1 MLQQPLPMFDTQSNW
16 SVPDVLPQFSET
28 ETVAIDLETYD
39 PHLTTCGPG
48 WATGRG
54 HVVGIGVATDGWK
67 GYLPIRHQGGGNLD
81 ENLVLRWLTKL
92 LSSTKRDIIFHNS
105 LYDVG
110 WLRREGVDV
119 KGRILDTIVAAPL
132 INENRFSY
140 SLDALGEFYCDEKKD
155 ESLLQDAALAYGVN
169 PKSEMYKLHSKYVG
183 PYGEQDA
190 ALTLK
195 LWNKLKLEIAQQN
208 LEQVLDIE
216 CRLIPLLLEM
226 RWRGVRVDEEKADNV
241 SKQLSLQEQ
250 KIMVEIKRQY
260 GNEVNLWANASL
272 QAIFEKN
279 KIWYPRTEKGTPSF
293 QRQWLEGHEH
303 ELPQLIVKARKLNK
317 ARTTFI
323 DKMIKDHCFNGRI
336 HAEAHAMRNDRGG
349 TVSGRFSYSNPN
361 LQQVPARDPEIGN
374 LIRSLF
380 IPEEGCQWGVF
391 DYSQQEPRLTVHYAN
406 QTHLRGSKDAVQQY
420 TEENADFH
428 QIVADMANIPRK
440 QAKTINLGLSYGMGK
455 EKLIKELGLEELEAE
470 NLFKQYHEKVPF
482 IRALQDQCARVAM
495 TRGHIKTFAGRRCR
509 FDLWE
514 SRYERT
520 LPLPLEEAKEKY
532 GHDLKRSYTYKALN
546 RLIQGSAADMTKLA
560 MLGLWDE
567 GIIPHLQVHDEVDIS
582 IESTEQAKRVVHIM
596 ENCVELAVPLLVDME
611 LGKSWGETKEIKR

>member
-1 MLQQPLPMFDTQSNW
+1 VILQQPLFAPESSW
-16 SVPDVLPQFSET
+16 SVPDIFPQFSET

-39 PHLTTCGPG
+39 PHLMTCGPG

-54 HVVGIGVATDGWK
+54 YVVGIGVATEGWK
-67 GYLPIRHQGGGNLD
+67 GYFPIRHKGGGNLD
-81 ENLVLRWLTKL
+81 EALVIRWLTKM
-92 LSSTKRDIIFHNS
+92 LSSVKRDVIFHNS

-110 WLRREGVDV
+110 WLRREGVEV

-132 INENRFSY
+132 VNENRYSY
-140 SLDALGEFYCDEKKD
+140 SLDNLGEFYCDEKKD
-155 ESLLQDAALAYGVN
+155 ESLLQNAALSFGVN

-190 ALTLK
+190 VLTLK
-195 LWNKLKLEIAQQN
+195 LWKKLKLEIAEQN
-208 LEQVLDIE
+208 LENILDME

-226 RWRGVRVDEEKADNV
+226 RWRGVRIDEEKADSV
-241 SKQLSLQEQ
+241 SKKLSLQEQ

-260 GNEVNLWANASL
+260 GSEVNLWANVSL
-272 QAIFEKN
+272 QGIFEKN
-279 KIWYPRTEKGTPSF
+279 KIWYPRTAKGTPSF
-293 QRQWLEGHEH
+293 QKEWLEGHDH
-303 ELPQLIVKARKLNK
+303 ELPQLIVRARKLNK

-361 LQQVPARDPEIGN
+361 LQQVPARDPEIGT

-380 IPEEGCQWGVF
+380 IPEDNCQWGVF
-391 DYSQQEPRLTVHYAN
+391 DYSQQEPRLTVHYAD
-406 QTHLRGSKDAVQQY
+406 QMKLTGATDAVKLY

-455 EKLIKELGLEELEAE
+455 EKLVKELGLDDTEAE
-470 NLFKQYHEKVPF
+470 KLFQQYHAKVPF

-495 TRGHIKTFAGRRCR
+495 ERGYIKTFAGRRCR

-514 SRYERT
+514 SRYERS
-520 LPLPLEEAKEKY
+520 LPLPLEEAKDKY
-532 GHDLKRSYTYKALN
+532 GDDLKRSYTYKALN

-560 MLGLWDE
+560 MIGLWEE
-567 GIIPHLQVHDEVDIS
+567 GIVPHLQVHDEVDIS
-582 IESTEQAKRVVHIM
+582 IESKEQADTVTRVMV
-596 ENCVELAVPLLVDME
+596 NCVKLAVPLLVDQE
-611 LGKSWGETKEIKR
+611 LGTSWGETKEIKS

>member
-1 MLQQPLPMFDTQSNW
+1 M
-16 SVPDVLPQFSET
+16 
-28 ETVAIDLETYD
+28 
-39 PHLTTCGPG
+39 TCGPG

-54 HVVGIGVATDGWK
+54 HVVGIGIATDNWN
-67 GYLPIRHQGGGNLD
+67 GYFPIRHEGGGNLD
-81 ENLVLRWLTKL
+81 EGLVLRWLRNT
-92 LSSTKRDIIFHNS
+92 LSSEKREVIFHNS

-119 KGRILDTIVAAPL
+119 KGKILDTIVAAPL
-132 INENRFSY
+132 VNENRYSY
-140 SLDALGEFYCDEKKD
+140 SLDNLGEFYCNEKKD
-155 ESLLQDAALAYGVN
+155 ESLLQNAALAFGVN
-169 PKSEMYKLHSKYVG
+169 PKSEMYKLHAKYVG

-190 ALTLK
+190 VLTLK
-195 LWNKLKLEIAQQN
+195 LWKKLKLEIAEQN
-208 LEQVLDIE
+208 LEKILDME

-226 RWRGVRVDEEKADNV
+226 RWRGVRVDEEKADTI
-241 SKQLSLQEQ
+241 SKQLSLKEQ

-260 GNEVNLWANASL
+260 GSEVNLWANASL
-272 QAIFEKN
+272 QSIFEKN
-279 KIWYPRTEKGTPSF
+279 KIWFPRTAKGMPSF
-293 QRQWLEGHEH
+293 QRDWLEGHDH

-391 DYSQQEPRLTVHYAN
+391 DYSQQEPRLTVHYAD
-406 QTHLRGSKDAVQQY
+406 QMKLTGAQDAVKLY

-455 EKLIKELGLEELEAE
+455 EKLIKELGIDDTEAE
-470 NLFKQYHEKVPF
+470 SLFQQYHANVPF

-495 TRGHIKTFAGRRCR
+495 DRGYIKTFAGRRCR

-532 GHDLKRSYTYKALN
+532 GDNLKRSYTYKALN

-560 MLGLWDE
+560 MLGLWEE
-567 GIIPHLQVHDEVDIS
+567 GIVPHLQVHDEVDIS
-582 IESTEQAKRVVHIM
+582 IENTEQANTVARIM

-611 LGKSWGETKEIKR
+611 LGTSWGETKDIKR

>member
-1 MLQQPLPMFDTQSNW
+1 MILQQPLFSPESSW
-16 SVPDVLPQFSET
+16 SVPDVFPQFSET
-28 ETVAIDLETYD
+28 ETIAIDLETYD
-39 PHLTTCGPG
+39 PHLMTCGPG

-54 HVVGIGVATDGWK
+54 HVVGIGVATKGWQ
-67 GYLPIRHQGGGNLD
+67 GYFPIRHQGGGNLD
-81 ENLVLRWLTKL
+81 ETLVLRWLTKM
-92 LSSTKRDIIFHNS
+92 LSSTKRDVIFHNS

-132 INENRFSY
+132 VNENRYSY
-140 SLDALGEFYCDEKKD
+140 SLDNLGEFYCDEKKD
-155 ESLLQDAALAYGVN
+155 ESLLQDAALAFGVN

-195 LWNKLKLEIAQQN
+195 LWDKLKVEIAEQN
-208 LEQVLDIE
+208 LEPILDME

-226 RWRGVRVDEEKADNV
+226 RWRGVRVDEEKADTI

-260 GNEVNLWANASL
+260 GAEVNLWANASL

-279 KIWYPRTEKGTPSF
+279 KIWYPRTEKGMASF
-293 QRQWLEGHEH
+293 QKQWLEGHDH

-391 DYSQQEPRLTVHYAN
+391 DYSQQEPRLTVHYADQMN
-406 QTHLRGSKDAVQQY
+406 LNGAENAVSQY
-420 TEENADFH
+420 RDDNADFH

-455 EKLIKELGLEELEAE
+455 EKLIKELGLDDIEAE
-470 NLFKQYHEKVPF
+470 KLFQQYHEKVPF

-495 TRGHIKTFAGRRCR
+495 DRGYIKTFAGRHCR
-509 FDLWE
+509 FNLWE

-520 LPLPLEEAKEKY
+520 LPLPLKEAQEKY
-532 GHDLKRSYTYKALN
+532 GDNLKRSYTYKALN

-560 MLGLWDE
+560 MLGLWEE
-567 GIIPHLQVHDEVDIS
+567 GIVPHLQVHDEVDIS
-582 IESTEQAKRVVHIM
+582 IENTEQANTVARIM

-611 LGKSWGETKEIKR
+611 LGTSWGETKEIKR

>member
-1 MLQQPLPMFDTQSNW
+1 MLQGSMFPPKSSW
-16 SVPDVLPQFSET
+16 SVPAVFPQFSKT
-28 ETVAIDLETYD
+28 ETIAVDLETYD
-39 PHLTTCGPG
+39 PHLMTCGPG

-54 HVVGIGVATDGWK
+54 HVVGIGIATDNWN
-67 GYLPIRHQGGGNLD
+67 GYFPIRHEGGGNLD
-81 ENLVLRWLTKL
+81 EGLVLRWLRNT
-92 LSSTKRDIIFHNS
+92 LSSEKREVIFHNS

-119 KGRILDTIVAAPL
+119 KGKILDTIVAAPL
-132 INENRFSY
+132 VNENRYSY
-140 SLDALGEFYCDEKKD
+140 SLDNLGEFYCNEKKD
-155 ESLLQDAALAYGVN
+155 ESLLQNAALAFGVN
-169 PKSEMYKLHSKYVG
+169 PKSEMYKLHAKYVG

-190 ALTLK
+190 VLTLK
-195 LWNKLKLEIAQQN
+195 LWKKLKLEIAEQN
-208 LEQVLDIE
+208 LEKILDME

-226 RWRGVRVDEEKADNV
+226 RWRGVRVDEEKADTI
-241 SKQLSLQEQ
+241 SKQLSLKEQ

-260 GNEVNLWANASL
+260 GSEVNLWANASL
-272 QAIFEKN
+272 QSIFEKN
-279 KIWYPRTEKGTPSF
+279 KIWFPRTAKGMPSF
-293 QRQWLEGHEH
+293 QRDWLEGHDH

-391 DYSQQEPRLTVHYAN
+391 DYSQQEPRLTVHYAD
-406 QTHLRGSKDAVQQY
+406 QMKLTGAQDAVKLY

-455 EKLIKELGLEELEAE
+455 EKLIKELGIDDTEAE
-470 NLFKQYHEKVPF
+470 SLFQQYHANVPF

-495 TRGHIKTFAGRRCR
+495 DRGYIKTFAGRRCR

-532 GHDLKRSYTYKALN
+532 GDNLKRSYTYKALN

-560 MLGLWDE
+560 MLGLWEE
-567 GIIPHLQVHDEVDIS
+567 GIVPHLQVHDEVDIS
-582 IESTEQAKRVVHIM
+582 IENTEQANTVARIM

-611 LGKSWGETKEIKR
+611 LGTSWGETKDIKR

>member
-1 MLQQPLPMFDTQSNW
+1 MLQGSMFPPKSSW
-16 SVPDVLPQFSET
+16 SVPAVFPQFSET
-28 ETVAIDLETYD
+28 ETIAVDLETYD
-39 PHLTTCGPG
+39 PHLMTCGPG

-54 HVVGIGVATDGWK
+54 HVVGIGIATDNWN
-67 GYLPIRHQGGGNLD
+67 GYFPIRHEGGGNLD
-81 ENLVLRWLTKL
+81 EGLVLRWLRNT
-92 LSSTKRDIIFHNS
+92 LSSEKREVIFHNS

-119 KGRILDTIVAAPL
+119 KGKILDTIVAAPL
-132 INENRFSY
+132 VNENRYSY
-140 SLDALGEFYCDEKKD
+140 SLDNLGEFYCNEKKD
-155 ESLLQDAALAYGVN
+155 ESLLQNAALAFGIN
-169 PKSEMYKLHSKYVG
+169 PKSEMYKLHAKYVG

-190 ALTLK
+190 VLTLK
-195 LWNKLKLEIAQQN
+195 LWKKLKLEIAEQN
-208 LEQVLDIE
+208 LEKILDME

-226 RWRGVRVDEEKADNV
+226 RWRGVRVDEEKADTI
-241 SKQLSLQEQ
+241 SKQLSLKEQ

-260 GNEVNLWANASL
+260 GSEVNLWANASL
-272 QAIFEKN
+272 QSIFEKN
-279 KIWYPRTEKGTPSF
+279 KIWFPRTAKGMPSF
-293 QRQWLEGHEH
+293 QRDWLEGHDH

-391 DYSQQEPRLTVHYAN
+391 DYSQQEPRLTVHYAD
-406 QTHLRGSKDAVQQY
+406 QMKLTGAQDAVKLY

-455 EKLIKELGLEELEAE
+455 EKLIKELGIDDTEAE
-470 NLFKQYHEKVPF
+470 NLFQQYHANVPF

-495 TRGHIKTFAGRRCR
+495 DRGYIKTFAGRRCR

-532 GHDLKRSYTYKALN
+532 GDNLKRSYTYKALN

-560 MLGLWDE
+560 MLGLWEE
-567 GIIPHLQVHDEVDIS
+567 GIVPHLQVHDEVDIS
-582 IESTEQAKRVVHIM
+582 IENTEQANTVARIM

-611 LGKSWGETKEIKR
+611 LGTSWGETKDIKR

>member
-1 MLQQPLPMFDTQSNW
+1 MILQTPMFAPTSDW
-16 SVPDVLPQFSET
+16 SIPEVFPQFSET
-28 ETVAIDLETYD
+28 ETIAVDLETYD
-39 PHLTTCGPG
+39 PHLMTCGPG

-54 HVVGIGVATDGWK
+54 HVVGIGIATDNWH
-67 GYLPIRHQGGGNLD
+67 GYFPIRHEGGGNLD
-81 ENLVLRWLTKL
+81 EALVLRWLKNT
-92 LSSTKRDIIFHNS
+92 LSSEKREVIFHNS

-110 WLRREGVDV
+110 WLRREGIIV
-119 KGRILDTIVAAPL
+119 KGKILDTIVAAPL
-132 INENRFSY
+132 VNENRYSY
-140 SLDALGEFYCDEKKD
+140 SLDNLGEFYCNEKKD
-155 ESLLQDAALAYGVN
+155 ESLLQDAALAFGVN
-169 PKSEMYKLHSKYVG
+169 PKSEMYKLHAKYVG

-190 ALTLK
+190 VLTLR
-195 LWNKLKLEIAQQN
+195 LWKKLKLEIAEQN
-208 LEQVLDIE
+208 LEKILDME

-226 RWRGVRVDEEKADNV
+226 RWRGVRVDEEKADSV
-241 SKQLSLQEQ
+241 SKALSLQEQ

-260 GNEVNLWANASL
+260 GDEVNLWANASL
-272 QAIFEKN
+272 QSIFEKN
-279 KIWYPRTEKGTPSF
+279 KIWFPRTAKGMPSF
-293 QRQWLEGHEH
+293 QKDWLEGHDH

-391 DYSQQEPRLTVHYAN
+391 DYSQQEPRLTVHYADQMN
-406 QTHLRGSKDAVQQY
+406 LNGAENAVSQY
-420 TEENADFH
+420 RDDNADFH
-428 QIVADMANIPRK
+428 QIVADMAKIPRK

-455 EKLIKELGLEELEAE
+455 EKLIKELGLDDTEAE
-470 NLFKQYHEKVPF
+470 NLFQQYHANVPF

-495 TRGHIKTFAGRRCR
+495 DRGFIKTFAGRRCR

-532 GHDLKRSYTYKALN
+532 GDNLKRSYTYKALN

-560 MLGLWDE
+560 MLGLWEE
-567 GIIPHLQVHDEVDIS
+567 GIVPHLQVHDEVDIS
-582 IESTEQAKRVVHIM
+582 IENTEQANTVARIM
-596 ENCVELAVPLLVDME
+596 ETCVELAVPLLVDME
-611 LGKSWGETKEIKR
+611 LGTSWGETKDIKR

>member
-1 MLQQPLPMFDTQSNW
+1 VILQQPLFAPESSW
-16 SVPDVLPQFSET
+16 SVPDIFPQFSET

-39 PHLTTCGPG
+39 PHLMTCGPG

-54 HVVGIGVATDGWK
+54 YVVGIGVATEGWK
-67 GYLPIRHQGGGNLD
+67 GYFPIRHKGGGNLD
-81 ENLVLRWLTKL
+81 EALVIRWLTKM
-92 LSSTKRDIIFHNS
+92 LSSVKRDVIFHNS

-110 WLRREGVDV
+110 WLRREGVEV

-132 INENRFSY
+132 VNENRYSY
-140 SLDALGEFYCDEKKD
+140 SLDNLGEFYCDEKKD
-155 ESLLQDAALAYGVN
+155 ESLLQNAALSFGVN

-195 LWNKLKLEIAQQN
+195 LWNKLKIEIAEQN
-208 LEQVLDIE
+208 LEPILDME

-226 RWRGVRVDEEKADNV
+226 RWRGVRVDEEKADTI

-260 GNEVNLWANASL
+260 GAEVNLWANASL
-272 QAIFEKN
+272 QGIFEKN
-279 KIWYPRTEKGTPSF
+279 KIWYPRTEKGMASF
-293 QRQWLEGHEH
+293 QKQWLEGHEH
-303 ELPQLIVKARKLNK
+303 PLPQLIVRARKLNK

-391 DYSQQEPRLTVHYAN
+391 DYSQQEPRLTVHYADQMN
-406 QTHLRGSKDAVQQY
+406 LTGSQNAVKLY

-455 EKLIKELGLEELEAE
+455 EKLIKELGLDDTEAE
-470 NLFKQYHEKVPF
+470 SLFQQYHEKVPF

-495 TRGHIKTFAGRRCR
+495 DRGYIKTFAGRRCR

-520 LPLPLEEAKEKY
+520 LPLPLKEAQEKY
-532 GHDLKRSYTYKALN
+532 GDNLKRSYTYKALN

-560 MLGLWDE
+560 MLGLWEE
-567 GIIPHLQVHDEVDIS
+567 GIVPHLQVHDEVDIS
-582 IESTEQAKRVVHIM
+582 IENTEQANTVARIM

-611 LGKSWGETKEIKR
+611 LGTSWGETKDIKR